1 MSKVESHITRNSEP
15 ETIKI
20 NMNKTSIIIRREYLT
35 RIRKKSFIVMTI
47 IGPVLFAAMLI
58 LPMWFAT
65 MEDDDVKEIAV
76 LDSSQLFIHKIPE
89 TAKFKFTY
97 ATDVKLETFKEN
109 LSKTEYYG
117 ILYIPSYI
125 AYTPRGVEFY
135 SYKQPPASL
144 TMHIANAIEKEIET
158 DKLKA
163 HHIENLDD
171 ILKSVKTH
179 IDIRTFRMSEGGT
192 EKENHGIL
200 NMFVAYGS
208 AFLIYMFIFMFGAQV
223 MRGVIEEKTSRIVE
237 VIISSVKPFQLMM
250 GKVVGVALVG
260 LTQFVSWVVLTAI
273 LVVIAQSIF
282 LPDLTKEALQQ
293 ANNTQV
299 IGSLAGD
306 QVVQSAATEKAREMI
321 GLIQSIN
328 FGVLIGSFI
337 FFFIGGYL
345 LYGSLF
351 AAIGSAV
358 DTDADTQQF
367 MAPITI
373 PLIVAIMVMM
383 NAMQNPDGPLAFWF
397 SIIPL
402 TSPVVMMA
410 RIPFGVPYGELAIS
424 MLLLILTFMG
434 AIWLSAKIYRTGI
447 LIYGKKMT
455 SRELWKWLTYRN

>member
-1 MSKVESHITRNSEP
+1 
-15 ETIKI
+15 
-20 NMNKTSIIIRREYLT
+20 MNKTLIIIRREYLT
-35 RIRKKSFIVMTI
+35 RIRKRSFIVMTLL
-47 IGPVLFAAMLI
+47 GPLLFAAMLV

-65 MEDDDVKEIAV
+65 MEAEDVKQIAV
-76 LDSSQLFIHKIPE
+76 IDSSQLFIKKIPE

-97 ATDVKLETFKEN
+97 ATDVKLEDFKKN
-109 LSKTEYYG
+109 LAQTEYFG
-117 ILYIPSYI
+117 ILYIPPYI

-135 SYKQPPASL
+135 SHKQPPANL

-179 IDIRTFRMSEGGT
+179 IDIRTFKLSESGT
-192 EKENHGIL
+192 EKESHSFL
-200 NMFVAYGS
+200 NMGVAYAS
-208 AFLIYMFIFMFGAQV
+208 ALLIYMFIFLFGSQV

-237 VIISSVKPFQLMM
+237 VIVSSVKPFQLLM

-260 LTQFVSWVVLTAI
+260 LTQFLAWIVLTLVLVVL
-273 LVVIAQSIF
+273 AQNIF

-293 ANNTQV
+293 ANSVQV

-306 QVVQSAATEKAREMI
+306 SVQYSATTEKAREM
-321 GLIQSIN
+321 LNMIQSIN
-328 FGVLIGSFI
+328 FGVLIGSFL
-337 FFFIGGYL
+337 FFFVGGYL

-367 MAPITI
+367 MLPITI
-373 PLIVAIMVMM
+373 PLSIAIMVMIT
-383 NAMQNPDGPLAFWF
+383 AMQNPDGSLAFWF

-410 RIPFGVPYGELAIS
+410 RIPFGVPYGELALS
-424 MLLLILTFMG
+424 MVLLILAFMG

-455 SRELWKWLTYRN
+455 YRELWKWLTYKN

>member
-1 MSKVESHITRNSEP
+1 
-15 ETIKI
+15 
-20 NMNKTSIIIRREYLT
+20 MNKTSIIIRREYLT

-47 IGPVLFAAMLI
+47 IGPILFAAMLVT
-58 LPMWFAT
+58 PMWFAT
-65 MEDDDVKEIAV
+65 MEDDDVKQIAV

-89 TAKFKFTY
+89 TSKFKFTY
-97 ATDVKLETFKEN
+97 VADVKLEDFKKN
-109 LSKTEYYG
+109 LSKTEFYG

-125 AYTPRGVEFY
+125 TYVPRGVEFY
-135 SYKQPPASL
+135 SYKQPPANL
-144 TMHIANAIEKEIET
+144 TMHIANAIEKEVEA

-163 HHIENLDD
+163 HHIKNLDD

-179 IDIRTFRMSEGGT
+179 IDIRTFRMSEDGV
-192 EKENHGIL
+192 EKESHSTL
-200 NMFVAYGS
+200 NMLVAYGS

-260 LTQFVSWVVLTAI
+260 LTQFLAWIILTAV
-273 LVVIAQSIF
+273 LVVVAQSIF

-293 ANNTQV
+293 ANEVQIT
-299 IGSLAGD
+299 GSLAGN
-306 QVVQSAATEKAREMI
+306 QIMQSATTEQAREII
-321 GLIQSIN
+321 GMLQSIN
-328 FGVLIGSFI
+328 FGVLIGCFI

-367 MAPITI
+367 MMPITI
-373 PLIVAIMVMM
+373 PLIVAIMVMF

-410 RIPFGVPYGELAIS
+410 RIPFGVPYGQLALS
-424 MLLLILTFMG
+424 MALLILTFLG
-434 AIWLSAKIYRTGI
+434 SIWLSAKIYRTGI
-447 LIYGKKMT
+447 LIYGKKLT
-455 SRELWKWLTYRN
+455 YKELWKWLKYRN